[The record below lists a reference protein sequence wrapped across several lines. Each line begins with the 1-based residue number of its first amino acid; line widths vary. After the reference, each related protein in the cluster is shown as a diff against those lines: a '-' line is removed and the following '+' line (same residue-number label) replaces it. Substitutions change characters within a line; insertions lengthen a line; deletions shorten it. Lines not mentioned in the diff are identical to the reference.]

1 MAKRLTILNIPGDP
15 DQIFELKHSVI
26 DPVMSRKGPE
36 YGGIAHIAARNPDG
50 SGVIIVNLWESEE
63 GSEQAFQD
71 PEVQAMRAQISER
84 MGGGEPPV
92 GNHYEVVDLQG
103 ALAPATA

>member
-1 MAKRLTILNIPGDP
+1 MAKRLTILSIPGDP
-15 DQIFELKHSVI
+15 EQIFEFKHAVI

-36 YGGIAHIAARNPDG
+36 YGGILHIAAKNPDG
-50 SGVIIVNLWESEE
+50 SGVTIINLWENEE

-71 PEVQAMRAQISER
+71 PEVKEMRAQISEQ

-92 GNHYEVVDLQG
+92 GTHYEVVDTQG
-103 ALAPATA
+103 AAAQTPA